1 MQLLVQEIYNL
12 KAHREILESNI
23 ANLKQQMSDLDSR
36 IEAKETVL
44 LAMLTESNS
53 TEVEF
58 ENLVGFKQSR
68 KTVGYTS
75 EADVISLLKSQ
86 YEGKYV
92 KAKITESLDKNALK
106 KALKS
111 DEQLS
116 SDLAPYMLNGTSE
129 YVVVTTKENRDRM
142 IEHIN
147 ESKK

>member
-1 MQLLVQEIYNL
+1 MQLLIQEIYNL
-12 KAHREILESNI
+12 KSHREILE
-23 ANLKQQMSDLDSR
+23 ANLSTLKQQLADIDSR
-36 IEAKETVL
+36 IEAKEVVL
-44 LAMLTESNS
+44 LSMLNEAKAD
-53 TEVEF
+53 EVEF
-58 ENLVGFKQSR
+58 ENIVGFKQAR

-147 ESKK
+147 E